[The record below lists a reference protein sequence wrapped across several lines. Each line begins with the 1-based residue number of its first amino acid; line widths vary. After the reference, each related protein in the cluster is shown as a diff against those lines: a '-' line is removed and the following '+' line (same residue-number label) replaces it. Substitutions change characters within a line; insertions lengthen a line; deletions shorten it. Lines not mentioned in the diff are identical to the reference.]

1 MSGIHTSAAL
11 LDMKASQG
19 QTSSQCRTGFGL
31 LEWTRSNS
39 KILLRIKS
47 FVHMLLSMSM
57 QIWSCLCERFAD
69 DEKKALSVF
78 LSWKWRSD
86 DLLECA
92 KCGTVNEHGEYVK

>member
-11 LDMKASQG
+11 LDMKASQAPNKLAM
-19 QTSSQCRTGFGL
+19 QDWLRYLGL
-31 LEWTRSNS
+31 DPEQ
-39 KILLRIKS
+39 LRIKS

-78 LSWKWRSD
+78 LSRK
-86 DLLECA
+86 
-92 KCGTVNEHGEYVK
+92 